1 MKAGRG
7 MKGERTPSLEEEIDR
22 LVDECRSSC
31 LWYLRP
37 DYYPANDLQRERVLE
52 RIQKNGDRAAFQRAA
67 ELRRCLS
74 LRSSARSA
82 VS

>member
-1 MKAGRG
+1 MQDQRA
-7 MKGERTPSLEEEIDR
+7 TSLEEEIDR
-22 LVDECRSSC
+22 LVDECRTSC

-37 DYYPANDLQRERVLE
+37 DYFPADDAQRDRVLE
-52 RIQKNGDRAAFQRAA
+52 RIQRNGDRAAFQRAA

>member
-1 MKAGRG
+1 MKDERG
-7 MKGERTPSLEEEIDR
+7 SRIEEEIDQ

-37 DYYPANDLQRERVLE
+37 DYYPKDDLQRDSVLV
-52 RIQKNGDRAAFQRAA
+52 RIQRNGDRAAFQKAA
-67 ELRRCLS
+67 ELRRWLS

>member
-1 MKAGRG
+1 MTEDRG
-7 MKGERTPSLEEEIDR
+7 PRIEEEIDR

-31 LWYLRP
+31 LWSLRP
-37 DYYPANDLQRERVLE
+37 DYYPKDDLQRDRVLE
-52 RIQKNGDRAAFQRAA
+52 RIQKNGDRAAFQKAA
-67 ELRRCLS
+67 ELRRWLS

>member
-1 MKAGRG
+1 MTEDRDP
-7 MKGERTPSLEEEIDR
+7 RIEEEVDR

-37 DYYPANDLQRERVLE
+37 DYYPKDDLQRNRVLE
-52 RIQKNGDRAAFQRAA
+52 RIQRNGDRAAFQKAA
-67 ELRRCLS
+67 ELRRWLS